1 MGIYMCSMVRLAPL
15 AALAALS
22 ACAGSPSLNRSSSA
36 VSVAQSLPAPGITTT
51 TADFSNY
58 RIGPRDELIIEVFG
72 APELRREGE
81 VDAAGN
87 LSLPLV
93 GTVVAG
99 GKTPTEVA
107 GAIAGQLRGKYIRD
121 PQVTVNIKKAVGQ
134 TVTVD
139 GAVRDPGNYPVVGR
153 MTLQQAIA
161 SAKGAD
167 DIANLDN
174 VVVFRRVGA
183 QQMAALF
190 SLRQIRAGRVPD
202 PQIYGSDVVI
212 VGENATRRFLKNLG
226 QVPLGSFIPFVL

>member
-1 MGIYMCSMVRLAPL
+1 MNSKFLLGPVLGL
-15 AALAALS
+15 LTLS
-22 ACAGSPSLNRSSSA
+22 ACAGAPALNSGSRA
-36 VSVAQSLPAPGITTT
+36 VSVTQSLPAPSATSSV
-51 TADFSNY
+51 ADFSNY
-58 RIGPRDELIIEVFG
+58 RIGPRDELIVEVFG

-99 GKTPTEVA
+99 GRTPTEVA
-107 GAIAGQLRGKYIRD
+107 GAIAAQLRGRYIRD

-134 TVTVD
+134 TVSVD
-139 GAVRDPGNYPVVGR
+139 GAVREPGIYPVVGR

-174 VVVFRRVGA
+174 VVVFRRVGS

-190 SLRQIRAGRVPD
+190 SLKQIRAGRMSD
-202 PQIYGSDVVI
+202 PQIYGNDIVV
-212 VGENATRRFLKNLG
+212 VGENATRRFLRTLSST
-226 QVPLGSFIPFVL
+226 PIGSFVPFIL

>member
-1 MGIYMCSMVRLAPL
+1 MFNVTRAAPL
-15 AALAALS
+15 AALVALAGCAAGTPELGR
-22 ACAGSPSLNRSSSA
+22 GSTA
-36 VSVAQSLPAPGITTT
+36 VTVSQALPAPGIQTNEQ
-51 TADFSNY
+51 DFSNY
-58 RIGPRDELIIEVFG
+58 RIGPSDQLVVEVFG

-93 GTVVAG
+93 GNVVAG

-107 GAIAGQLRGKYIRD
+107 SVIAGQLRGRYIRD
-121 PQVTVNIKKAVGQ
+121 PQVTVNIKKAVGL

-174 VVVFRRVGA
+174 VVIFRRVGS

-190 SLRQIRAGRVPD
+190 SLRQIRAGRVAD
-202 PQIYGSDVVI
+202 PQVYGRDVVV
-212 VGENATRRFLKNLG
+212 VGENATRRFLKNLS

>member
-1 MGIYMCSMVRLAPL
+1 MNSYIRVAPVL
-15 AALAALS
+15 GLVTLS
-22 ACAGSPSLNRSSSA
+22 ACAGGSA
-36 VSVAQSLPAPGITTT
+36 LGSGSRAVTVANALPAPTTT
-51 TADFSNY
+51 STDLDFSNY
-58 RIGPRDELIIEVFG
+58 RIGPRDQLVVEVFG

-99 GKTPTEVA
+99 GKTPTEV
-107 GAIAGQLRGKYIRD
+107 GSAIAAQLRGRYIKD

-139 GAVRDPGNYPVVGR
+139 GAVRDPGVYPVVGR

-174 VVVFRRVGA
+174 VVVFRRVNN

-190 SLRQIRAGRVPD
+190 SLKQIRAGRSPD
-202 PQIYGSDVVI
+202 PQIYGNDIVV
-212 VGENATRRFLKNLG
+212 VGENATRRFLKNLSSFP
-226 QVPLGSFIPFVL
+226 VGSFIPFIL

>member
-1 MGIYMCSMVRLAPL
+1 MSSMLRMVPVLAFT
-15 AALAALS
+15 ALS
-22 ACAGSPSLNRSSSA
+22 ACAGGSQLGQGSNA
-36 VSVAQSLPAPGITTT
+36 VSVSNALPSPGTTT
-51 TADFSNY
+51 SNLDFSNY
-58 RIGPRDELIIEVFG
+58 RIGPRDELIVEVFG

-93 GTVVAG
+93 GTVIAG
-99 GKTPTEVA
+99 GKTPNEVGA
-107 GAIAGQLRGKYIRD
+107 AIAAQLRGKYIKD

-139 GAVRDPGNYPVVGR
+139 GAVRDPGIYPVAGR

-174 VVVFRRVGA
+174 VVVFRRVGT

-190 SLRQIRAGRVPD
+190 SLRQIRAGRVTD
-202 PQIYGSDVVI
+202 PQIYGNDIVV
-212 VGENATRRFLKNLG
+212 VGENATRRFLKNLSS
-226 QVPLGSFIPFVL
+226 VPLGSFIPFIL

>member
-1 MGIYMCSMVRLAPL
+1 MFPLFRAIPL
-15 AALAALS
+15 AGLFGLT
-22 ACAGSPSLNRSSSA
+22 ACGGGSSLGTGSSA
-36 VSVAQSLPAPGITTT
+36 VAVAQSLPAPGVTSGTL
-51 TADFSNY
+51 DFSNY
-58 RIGPRDELIIEVFG
+58 RIGPRDELIVEVFG
-72 APELRREGE
+72 APELKREGE

-99 GKTPTEVA
+99 GKTPDEVGA
-107 GAIAGQLRGKYIRD
+107 AIAAKLRGRYIRD

-139 GAVRDPGNYPVVGR
+139 GAVRDPGVFPVLGR

-167 DIANLDN
+167 DLANLDN
-174 VVVFRRVGA
+174 VVVFRRVNN

-190 SLRQIRAGRVPD
+190 SLKQIRAGKSTD
-202 PQIYGSDVVI
+202 PQIYGNDIVV
-212 VGENATRRFLKNLG
+212 VGENATRRFFKDLASF
-226 QVPLGSFIPFVL
+226 PSLGSFIPFVL

>member
-1 MGIYMCSMVRLAPL
+1 MHSMVRLATT
-15 AALAALS
+15 AALVSLS
-22 ACAGSPSLNRSSSA
+22 ACAGQPQLGSSSDAVA
-36 VSVAQSLPAPGITTT
+36 VSRALPAPGN
-51 TADFSNY
+51 TATSLDFSNY
-58 RIGPRDELIIEVFG
+58 RIGPRDELIVEVFG

-107 GAIAGQLRGKYIRD
+107 SVIAAQLRGKYIRD
-121 PQVTVNIKKAVGQ
+121 PQVTVNIKKSVGQ

-139 GAVRDPGNYPVVGR
+139 GAVRDPGNFPVVGR

-174 VVVFRRVGA
+174 VVIFRRVGS

-190 SLRQIRAGRVPD
+190 SLRQIRAGRVSD
-202 PQIYGSDVVI
+202 PQIYGNDIVV
-212 VGENATRRFLKNLG
+212 VGENATRRFLKTLG
-226 QVPLGSFIPFVL
+226 TVPLGSFIPFVL

>member
-1 MGIYMCSMVRLAPL
+1 MSSLSRSTPL
-15 AALAALS
+15 LLLFMLP
-22 ACAGSPSLNRSSSA
+22 ACAGGPSLGQGSSV
-36 VSVAQSLPAPGITTT
+36 VSVAQALPAPDTTSGT
-51 TADFSNY
+51 LDFSNY
-58 RIGPRDELIIEVFG
+58 RIGPRDELIVEVFG
-72 APELRREGE
+72 APELKREGE

-99 GKTPTEVA
+99 GKTPGEV
-107 GAIAGQLRGKYIRD
+107 GEAIAAQLRGRYLRN

-139 GAVRDPGNYPVVGR
+139 GSVRDPGIYPVTGR

-167 DIANLDN
+167 DLANLDN
-174 VVVFRRVGA
+174 VVVFRRVQS

-190 SLRQIRAGRVPD
+190 SLKQIRAGRMAD
-202 PQIYGSDVVI
+202 PQIYGNDIVV
-212 VGENATRRFLKNLG
+212 VGENATRRFIKDLSSFP
-226 QVPLGSFIPFVL
+226 VGSFIPFVL